1 MLQRRGRPACLPR
14 IDKTRL
20 PGPGQTRRSA
30 PTLWLRYLFNDH
42 KAELRTASV
51 RSDQVVVDGVQI
63 VVHRRD
69 RFDVYS
75 VFDHYAVQ
83 QLVERVG
90 VARLDE
96 QPLPVLMQRGLDH
109 AIRSE
114 DARVELLG
122 PVAADQ
128 DLHRVLFQLLFAYA
142 QHSAFGQDVAVVDQ
156 HHAVRHLVH
165 LVQDVTRHNQVQA
178 FLRELAEK
186 PDRFGA
192 GHRVKPVQRLVQN
205 HRRGLVR
212 DRLGQPDA
220 LSHALAVSGDLA
232 VGGLNQIDALD
243 RAPGHLFGL
252 LARQAVNRQK
262 RFDEVVAGHPFRERI
277 ELAAIADLAKQLL
290 RVRRRNAENADAA
303 SRRLDQAGHQIHQ
316 RRLAGT
322 VRADQAG
329 DARRDGQVDAVDA
342 EDFAVKF
349 RDVLEDDQ
357 LVIAEI
363 PFIHHDTTP

>member
-75 VFDHYAVQ
+75 VFDHDAVQ
-83 QLVERVG
+83 QLVEGVG
-90 VARLDE
+90 VARFDE
-96 QPLPVLMQRGLDH
+96 HPLPVPMQRGLDH
-109 AIRSE
+109 AVRGE
-114 DARVELLG
+114 DARGELLRA
-122 PVAADQ
+122 VAADH
-128 DLHRVLFQLLFAYA
+128 DLHRVLFQLLFAHA
-142 QHSAFGQDVAVVDQ
+142 QHAAFGQDVAVVDQ

-165 LVQDVTRHNQVQA
+165 LVQDVARHDQVQT
-178 FLRELAEK
+178 FLRELAEE

-192 GHRVKPVQRLVQN
+192 RHRVKPVQRLVKN
-205 HRRGLVR
+205 HDRGLVR
-212 DRLGQPDA
+212 DRLGQPYA
-220 LSHALAVSGDLA
+220 LAHALAVSGDFA
-232 VGGLNQIDALD
+232 VGGLDQVNAFD
-243 RAPGHLFGL
+243 RAPGLL
-252 LARQAVNRQK
+252 LARPGRQAVNRKQT
-262 RFDEVVAGHPFRERI
+262 FDELVAGHPSRKRI

-290 RVRRRNAENADAA
+290 RVRRRNAQYYYAPA
-303 SRRLDQAGHQIHQ
+303 RRLDQAGHQIHQ
-316 RRLAGT
+316 RRLARP

-349 RDVLEDDQ
+349 RDALEDDQ
-357 LVIAEI
+357 LIV
-363 PFIHHDTTP
+363 HHDTTS